1 MSTQMSNWYV
11 STMRGVM
18 KGALLLT
25 VLTAGGFA
33 EETQGASAPADPFPG
48 ITVDVKNHQV
58 SMDAKV
64 CLRRGI
70 LEYLV
75 CKAQTFEHEAI
86 FSTTVIGSHLHA
98 ALLLIGS
105 EPSAF
110 VGEEWTVMV
119 KEKKP
124 TCLALSVEYHVD
136 GALVRKRMSEF
147 LVHRERKDGIVPDHW
162 MFTGSLFYEN
172 EGKSYYFA
180 DTSGAVVGLSPI
192 GGPVVQFGDTLGV
205 PYQGENLGTE
215 ARGDAIPEIGTKVRI
230 IFSLLDEKAIAAAQ
244 AAKDIP
250 ADQKDNTSESPKP

>member
-1 MSTQMSNWYV
+1 MSHCYV
-11 STMRGVM
+11 SAMRRVM
-18 KGALLLT
+18 SYALLFT
-25 VLTAGGFA
+25 VLTVVGSA
-33 EETQGASAPADPFPG
+33 EEAKEPNAPADPFPG

-192 GGPVVQFGDTLGV
+192 GGPVVQFGDTLGI

-215 ARGDAIPEIGTKVRI
+215 ARGDAVPETGTNVRI
-230 IFSLLDEKAIAAAQ
+230 VFSLLGDETTSALPEVKAA
-244 AAKDIP
+244 P
-250 ADQKDNTSESPKP
+250 AVTKDNVSDSPKS

>member
-1 MSTQMSNWYV
+1 MSHRYV
-11 STMRGVM
+11 SAMRRVLSY
-18 KGALLLT
+18 ALLFT
-25 VLTAGGFA
+25 VLTAAGSA
-33 EETQGASAPADPFPG
+33 EEIKTTNAPVDPFPG
-48 ITVDVKNHQV
+48 ITVDVKNHQI
-58 SMDAKV
+58 SMEAKV

-110 VGEEWTVMV
+110 IGEQWAVTTQ
-119 KEKKP
+119 EKKP
-124 TCLALSVEYHVD
+124 TCLALSVEYQVD

-172 EGKSYYFA
+172 EGKSYYFS
-180 DTSGAVVGLSPI
+180 DTSGAVVGLSPM

-205 PYQGENLGTE
+205 PYHGENLGTE
-215 ARGDAIPEIGTKVRI
+215 ARGDTIPEIGTKVRI
-230 IFSLLDEKAIAAAQ
+230 IFSLLDEKAIATAQ
-244 AAKDIP
+244 AVRDVP
-250 ADQKDNTSESPKP
+250 ADQKDTTSESPKP